1 MLQELPKYLRG
12 YHNSSREETVS
23 MAALLLR
30 IKSGNNQPQ
39 VAMIPRL
46 LKELVP
52 MDQLKAASENEWK
65 KVLGATLLFFCFFL
79 EELKCLLLFVVPA
92 KKILNFLILLGCK
105 SQQEYNK
112 YITFFNPVI
121 DKTNNDKDLFPT

>member
-23 MAALLLR
+23 MAALLLH
-30 IKSGNNQPQ
+30 IKSGNNHPQ
-39 VAMIPRL
+39 VAMIPRV

-65 KVLGATLLFFCFFL
+65 KVLGATLLLFFFGFFW
-79 EELKCLLLFVVPA
+79 KSSNVCCCLLFLP

-105 SQQEYNK
+105 SQQ
-112 YITFFNPVI
+112 
-121 DKTNNDKDLFPT
+121 

>member
-1 MLQELPKYLRG
+1 MLSVLQELPKYLRG

-65 KVLGATLLFFCFFL
+65 KVLGAALLLFFCFFW
-79 EELKCLLLFVVPA
+79 
-92 KKILNFLILLGCK
+92 K
-105 SQQEYNK
+105 S
-112 YITFFNPVI
+112 
-121 DKTNNDKDLFPT
+121 